1 MVNLLDGGE
10 PVKMSKRAGTFVTLR
25 DVVDAVGKD
34 VVRFIMLTRRN
45 DAALD
50 FDYAK
55 VTEKS
60 RDNPVFYVQYAHARI
75 CSVQRNAAE
84 AGLDAGAANLALV
97 SHPDEIALIRNLA
110 GWPRLLEAAAQA
122 HEPHRLAFYLYD
134 LAAAFHA
141 LWNRGNDEPKMRF
154 LIDDDPALSRAR
166 LDLLAGVKL
175 VIASGLGVMGITPLE
190 EMR

>member
-1 MVNLLDGGE
+1 
-10 PVKMSKRAGTFVTLR
+10 
-25 DVVDAVGKD
+25 
-34 VVRFIMLTRRN
+34 
-45 DAALD
+45 
-50 FDYAK
+50 
-55 VTEKS
+55 
-60 RDNPVFYVQYAHARI
+60 
-75 CSVQRNAAE
+75 
-84 AGLDAGAANLALV
+84 V